1 MQPHP
6 TPRGI
11 TSNALIRCGAK
22 MPPQPSLVCFSARLI
37 PGDRAGLG
45 VGAGGVDCVP
55 YKAGTESYHH
65 RPVVLISN
73 PSSFS
78 FPKQPRERSLQ
89 KEGKTP
95 SGKQ

>member
-1 MQPHP
+1 
-6 TPRGI
+6 
-11 TSNALIRCGAK
+11 

-37 PGDRAGLG
+37 PGDRAELG
-45 VGAGGVDCVP
+45 VGARGVDCVP

-65 RPVVLISN
+65 RPVALIFN
-73 PSSFS
+73 PASFS